1 MKSVVAASA
10 ALTATLSFSI
20 GAASVP
26 HASDRGF
33 FVPAASRTTPPEVH
47 RRVAKTLPPRAVN
60 GLIQEYCTDCHN
72 DQTLS
77 GNLSLEHYTLD
88 SATTRLAVSEKM
100 IRKLRAQIM
109 PQAGAPRPMGDTL
122 DRKST

>member
-1 MKSVVAASA
+1 MKFVVAASA

-20 GAASVP
+20 GTASVP
-26 HASDRGF
+26 RASDRGIL
-33 FVPAASRTTPPEVH
+33 VPTPSRATLAPSH
-47 RRVAKTLPPRAVN
+47 RVAKTLSPVAVN

-88 SATTRLAVSEKM
+88 SATTRLA
-100 IRKLRAQIM
+100 
-109 PQAGAPRPMGDTL
+109 T
-122 DRKST
+122 DRKSTRPNS